1 MADILTE
8 RGKPKFVHDGYLFVF
23 HKMNKDEDI
32 KFWRCEAFNKKDV
45 KCKARLHSDLNNSV
59 LRELNHHVCSVNPA
73 NVQKQVVVT
82 GIKRRAI
89 ETMEPPATIRAN
101 AMENIPTPVLAQLP
115 TKKATNLVFEFI
127 NSILKKSFKL
137 VQRARRQNAVFPT
150 VPQNINELEIPDRY
164 QNYQRTDVLYGLL
177 TNKTKSTY
185 ARFFRLVKE
194 IWPQFNPRVFSTDYE
209 AAIIGAIQE
218 VFPRSDLAGCLFHLV
233 RNLKKAIC
241 DANLMQVVFYS
252 HFHLYSYFSAL

>member
-1 MADILTE
+1 
-8 RGKPKFVHDGYLFVF
+8 
-23 HKMNKDEDI
+23 
-32 KFWRCEAFNKKDV
+32 
-45 KCKARLHSDLNNSV
+45 
-59 LRELNHHVCSVNPA
+59 
-73 NVQKQVVVT
+73 
-82 GIKRRAI
+82 
-89 ETMEPPATIRAN
+89 MEPPATIRAN

-137 VQRARRQNAVFPT
+137 VQRARRQNAVFPA

-194 IWPQFNPRVFSTDYE
+194 IWPHLNPRVFSTDYE